1 MIKVNTDQLIQ
12 SCYHHGLVAHFDKLD
27 YSAYFIQP
35 RQIFS
40 HKGPQ
45 PSKIQ
50 PSTVFIIIVHIPA
63 VTNSTNA
70 NVNTELLTVIKIFIM
85 KLVMSVSETGL
96 DIQKCYMILHRGD
109 SGQSKYQ
116 KASAMT
122 DYAEYAFFVF
132 SFISSHLYQSNN
144 CQANS
149 HQSETILHF
158 TISSSIK

>member
-1 MIKVNTDQLIQ
+1 MLTSYDL
-12 SCYHHGLVAHFDKLD
+12 
-27 YSAYFIQP
+27 

-40 HKGPQ
+40 HKGSQ

-50 PSTVFIIIVHIPA
+50 PSTVIIIIVHIPA

-132 SFISSHLYQSNN
+132 SFISSHLYLSNN
-144 CQANS
+144 C
-149 HQSETILHF
+149 
-158 TISSSIK
+158 